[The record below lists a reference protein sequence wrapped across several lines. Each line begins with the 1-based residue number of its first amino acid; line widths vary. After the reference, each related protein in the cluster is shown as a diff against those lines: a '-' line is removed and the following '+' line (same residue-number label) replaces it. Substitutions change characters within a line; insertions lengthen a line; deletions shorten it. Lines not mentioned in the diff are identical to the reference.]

1 MPSIKR
7 ASLQKAF
14 PDQESIVAMEQL
26 FRGVDRITTP
36 KDMPPPA
43 TDLTTAITLLNAIRA
58 RLVSE

>member
-7 ASLQKAF
+7 ASLQRAF

-26 FRGVDRITTP
+26 FRASDRITTA

-43 TDLTTAITLLNAIRA
+43 TDLDSAIALLNAIRA
-58 RLVSE
+58 RLIGE